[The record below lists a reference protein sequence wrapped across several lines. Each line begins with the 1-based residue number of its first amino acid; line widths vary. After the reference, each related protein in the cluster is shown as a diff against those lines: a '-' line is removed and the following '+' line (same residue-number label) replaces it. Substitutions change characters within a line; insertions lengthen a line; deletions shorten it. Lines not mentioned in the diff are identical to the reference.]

1 MKILNIWLALS
12 SADLISFN
20 RLGNSVHNH
29 VANISILRPETK
41 VKNIELKLQLLQF
54 MVKYGNVE
62 KAKNLLNQVQTEKRN
77 QKFQNRL
84 EKYLKY

>member
-1 MKILNIWLALS
+1 MKIFSIWLALS

-20 RLGNSVHNH
+20 RLGNSVEKH
-29 VANISILRPETK
+29 VANISLLRNETK

-54 MVKYGNVE
+54 MVKHGNVE

-77 QKFQNRL
+77 QKSQNRL
-84 EKYLKY
+84 EKYLKH